1 MICPHC
7 QKQIPSDSLVCG
19 YCGHKIKETLQKA
32 EAPAEAA
39 ASSSEETVP
48 AAEEKKEPLENER
61 AMLSGSGDLTATD
74 EKEASPEKSSEAS
87 GGSDSETVKGISP
100 ETASKKALEPS
111 LPQAGMAEND
121 KESEDPTASSAFIPP
136 AAVASEN
143 SADVTSTEKD
153 GTEAASG
160 DTQAAVT
167 GAGSTHSNYA
177 SSNEPNSTAEA
188 EPAPSKPEAEGY
200 YSKKKLSP
208 EKKLEEAYIRRM
220 AKRQRPLKTSS
231 FFWTEFLLLIPGIN
245 LVLLFVWAFRKNANA
260 NRKAFARSILIWI
273 LILILFLLIVLIVMI
288 VLGIPVDKYIWLKS
302 FQDWAA
308 GLTV

>member
-1 MICPHC
+1 M
-7 QKQIPSDSLVCG
+7 
-19 YCGHKIKETLQKA
+19 
-32 EAPAEAA
+32 
-39 ASSSEETVP
+39 
-48 AAEEKKEPLENER
+48 
-61 AMLSGSGDLTATD
+61 
-74 EKEASPEKSSEAS
+74 
-87 GGSDSETVKGISP
+87 
-100 ETASKKALEPS
+100 
-111 LPQAGMAEND
+111 
-121 KESEDPTASSAFIPP
+121 
-136 AAVASEN
+136 
-143 SADVTSTEKD
+143 
-153 GTEAASG
+153 ASG

-167 GAGSTHSNYA
+167 AAGSTHSNHA

-208 EKKLEEAYIRRM
+208 EKRLEEAYIRRM

>member
-1 MICPHC
+1 MCIR
-7 QKQIPSDSLVCG
+7 DS
-19 YCGHKIKETLQKA
+19 
-32 EAPAEAA
+32 
-39 ASSSEETVP
+39 
-48 AAEEKKEPLENER
+48 
-61 AMLSGSGDLTATD
+61 
-74 EKEASPEKSSEAS
+74 
-87 GGSDSETVKGISP
+87 
-100 ETASKKALEPS
+100 
-111 LPQAGMAEND
+111 
-121 KESEDPTASSAFIPP
+121 
-136 AAVASEN
+136 
-143 SADVTSTEKD
+143 
-153 GTEAASG
+153 
-160 DTQAAVT
+160 
-167 GAGSTHSNYA
+167 
-177 SSNEPNSTAEA
+177 
-188 EPAPSKPEAEGY
+188 SKPEAEGY

-208 EKKLEEAYIRRM
+208 EKRLEEAYIRRM

>member
-1 MICPHC
+1 
-7 QKQIPSDSLVCG
+7 
-19 YCGHKIKETLQKA
+19 
-32 EAPAEAA
+32 
-39 ASSSEETVP
+39 
-48 AAEEKKEPLENER
+48 PLENER
-61 AMLSGSGDLTATD
+61 DVLSGNGDLAATD
-74 EKEASPEKSSEAS
+74 EKEASPEESSEVS

-100 ETASKKALEPS
+100 EAASKKALEPS
-111 LPQAGMAEND
+111 LSQAGMPENG
-121 KESEDPTASSAFIPP
+121 KESEGPTASSAFISP

-160 DTQAAVT
+160 DMQAAVT